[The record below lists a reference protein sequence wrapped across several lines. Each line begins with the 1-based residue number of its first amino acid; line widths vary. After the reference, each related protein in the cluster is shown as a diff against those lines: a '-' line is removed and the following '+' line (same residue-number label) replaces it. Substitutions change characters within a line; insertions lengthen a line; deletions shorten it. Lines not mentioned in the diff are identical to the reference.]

1 MCGIAG
7 VFHYGDAGRPV
18 DRDLL
23 VAMTR
28 CLRHRGPD
36 GEGFHVD
43 GSLGLGHRRLAIV
56 DPTPTG
62 AQPMVS
68 PSGRSWISYNGEIY
82 NHASFRPM
90 LAARGAAFRGTSDTE
105 TLLLALEAW
114 GPQVLAEMAGIF
126 GFAFWDSASR
136 RLILARDPLGV
147 KQVYFCDDG
156 KRIVFASEIK
166 ALLLDPSVPREP
178 DHEAVNQFLH
188 FHTPLFERTFFR
200 DIWQVR
206 AGEYLEVDAAGVRAR
221 RYWSA
226 SGFEPRVE
234 TPEQQVTSLRE
245 RLRSVV
251 GEQLMSDVPVG
262 SFFSAGI
269 DSSSVV
275 AFALRNGQRLRC
287 FGVHFSGQ
295 GVVDERPYQEAA
307 AQAMGVDL
315 DLLTLD
321 GASFPDDLRRLMYHQ
336 DQPVIGAAM
345 LPMYHVSRLAASRVK
360 VCLGGQGAD
369 EVFGGYARYALVAPR
384 QLMTSLLT
392 GGRPVPEEGSD
403 AVPSGRVASNLREQ
417 LFDPR
422 NLARLY
428 RNLRPLQGW
437 KRRYFA
443 NFAKVAPRD
452 WRAVFGDSGAF
463 SPETAWQEFG
473 DTLDRSPAPE
483 PYGKVLH
490 WDVQTYLTG
499 LFHQDDRM
507 SMASSLESRVPL
519 ADPRLVRFAFRTP
532 PELKLR
538 GGASKWILR
547 QAVADAIPPMVLN
560 RRKVGFDTPAESWMR
575 GLHAEYV
582 RETLL
587 SAAARSRGFWDAAAV
602 ERALGDTAHPY
613 WFDIVWKL
621 LAIEV
626 WASVFLDGT
635 PATVDPSGHGGTES
649 LGMTGQ

>member
-1 MCGIAG
+1 
-7 VFHYGDAGRPV
+7 
-18 DRDLL
+18 
-23 VAMTR
+23 
-28 CLRHRGPD
+28 
-36 GEGFHVD
+36 
-43 GSLGLGHRRLAIV
+43 
-56 DPTPTG
+56 
-62 AQPMVS
+62 MVS
-68 PSGRSWISYNGEIY
+68 PTGRSWISYNGEIY
-82 NHASFRPM
+82 NHASFRP
-90 LAARGAAFRGTSDTE
+90 LLSERGAAFRGTSDTE
-105 TLLLALEAW
+105 TLLLALETW
-114 GPQVLAEMAGIF
+114 GPQVLVEMAGIF
-126 GFAFWDSASR
+126 GFAFWDGSTR

-147 KQVYFCDDG
+147 KQVYYHDDG

-166 ALLLDPSVPREP
+166 ALLLDRSVPREP
-178 DHEAVNQFLH
+178 DREAINEYLH

-200 DIWQVR
+200 DVRQVR
-206 AGEYLEVDAAGVRAR
+206 AGEYLEVDTAGVRAR

-226 SGFEPRVE
+226 AGFEPRPDS
-234 TPEQQVTSLRE
+234 PEQQVAELRDQ
-245 RLRSVV
+245 LRFVV

-287 FGVHFSGQ
+287 FGIHFSGQ

-315 DLLTLD
+315 ELLTLD
-321 GASFPDDLRRLMYHQ
+321 GASFPDDMRRLMYHQ

-369 EVFGGYARYALVAPR
+369 EVFGGYARYALVAPG
-384 QLMTSLLT
+384 QLMGSLLA
-392 GGRPVPEEGSD
+392 GGRVVSEG
-403 AVPSGRVASNLREQ
+403 AEALATGRVAGNLRKQ
-417 LFDPR
+417 IFDPR
-422 NLARLY
+422 NLGRLW

-437 KRRYFA
+437 KRRYFS
-443 NFAKVAPRD
+443 NFAKVTPRD
-452 WRAVFGDSGAF
+452 WRAVFGHSGAF
-463 SPETAWQEFG
+463 APEKAWQAYS
-473 DTLDRSPAPE
+473 DTVDRSPAAE

-499 LFHQDDRM
+499 LFQQDDRM
-507 SMASSLESRVPL
+507 SMANSLESRVPL

-532 PELKLR
+532 QELKLR

-547 QAVADAIPPMVLN
+547 QAVADAIPPVVLN
-560 RRKVGFDTPAESWMR
+560 RRKVGFDTPAERWMR
-575 GLHAEYV
+575 GPHAGFV

-587 SAAARSRGFWDAAAV
+587 SSAAQSRGFWDGAAV
-602 ERALGDTAHPY
+602 ERALENTGHPY

-626 WASVFLDGT
+626 WASVFLDGK
-635 PATVDPSGHGGTES
+635 PARVDPPGVGPAGQ
-649 LGMTGQ
+649 LGMTS

>member
-7 VFHYGDAGRPV
+7 VYHYADPDRLV
-18 DRDLL
+18 DRGLL
-23 VAMTR
+23 ERMTR
-28 CLRHRGPD
+28 CLAHRGPD
-36 GEGFHVD
+36 GEGFHVE
-43 GSLGLGHRRLAIV
+43 GPLGLGHRRLAIV

-68 PSGRSWISYNGEIY
+68 PSGRSWISYNGETY
-82 NHASFRPM
+82 NHASFRPL
-90 LAARGAAFRGTSDTE
+90 LAERGLAFRGTSDTE
-105 TLLLALEAW
+105 TLLLALETW

-126 GFAFWDSASR
+126 AFAFWDGSAR
-136 RLILARDPLGV
+136 RVILGRDPLGV
-147 KQVYFCDDG
+147 KQVYYHDDG
-156 KRIVFASEIK
+156 RRILFASEIK
-166 ALLLDPSVPREP
+166 ALLLDPAVARDP
-178 DHEAVNQFLH
+178 DLEAINQFLH

-200 DIWQVR
+200 DIRQVR
-206 AGEYLEVDAAGVRAR
+206 AGEYLEVDEAGVHTR

-226 SGFEPRVE
+226 SGFEPRTG
-234 TPEQQVTSLRE
+234 TPEQQVADLRE
-245 RLRSVV
+245 QLRRVV

-307 AQAMGVDL
+307 ARAMGLDL

-321 GASFPDDLRRLMYHQ
+321 GASFPDDMRRLMYHQ

-345 LPMYHVSRLAASRVK
+345 LPMYHVSRLASSRVK

-369 EVFGGYARYALVAPR
+369 EVFGGYARYALVAPG
-384 QLMTSLLT
+384 QLMGSLLA
-392 GGRPVPEEGSD
+392 GGRVVPEGED
-403 AVPSGRVASNLREQ
+403 AAPHRRVTGNLRKQ
-417 LFDPR
+417 LFDVQ
-422 NLARLY
+422 NLGRLY
-428 RNLRPLQGW
+428 RTIRPLQGW
-437 KRRYFA
+437 KRRYFG
-443 NFAKVAPRD
+443 NFAKVAPGD
-452 WRAVFGDSGAF
+452 WKAVFGDSGAF
-463 SPETAWQEFG
+463 APELAWAIYS
-473 DTLDRSPAPE
+473 DTLDRSPASE

-507 SMASSLESRVPL
+507 SMAYSLESRVPL

-532 PELKLR
+532 PSLKLR

-547 QAVADAIPPMVLN
+547 QAVADAIPAMVLN
-560 RRKVGFDTPAESWMR
+560 RRKVGFDTPAEQWMR
-575 GLHAEYV
+575 GPHAGFV
-582 RETLL
+582 REVLL
-587 SAAARSRGFWDAAAV
+587 SSAARSRGFWDAAGV
-602 ERALGDTAHPY
+602 KRMLDDITHPY

-621 LAIEV
+621 LSLEV
-626 WASVFLDGT
+626 WASLFLDGG
-635 PATVDPSGHGGTES
+635 PPTVDPSGHGDAGP
-649 LGMTGQ
+649 LGMTV